1 MSVTIEQI
9 QSLRNRTG
17 VGMMAVKKALEEAG
31 GDEEAALELLRK
43 RGEAQSAK
51 KADRDQG
58 EGLVF
63 AASNGARAS
72 LVMIKCETDFVARDD
87 NFQNMGQTLADT
99 LLNDE
104 DSFQAKADEMIPE
117 AVQKLGENIT
127 LGETRTVEA
136 PVVGTYVH
144 TNGKIGVIVGLDG
157 SDVEHA
163 KDAAMHAAA
172 MNPAVVSPD
181 DVTEDLVAKEKEIWT
196 EQLAAEGKPAEI
208 MEKIMIGKEKK
219 FREESA
225 LIAQPFVKDPEVTV
239 GDYVGAGVTAYER
252 LAV

>member
-1 MSVTIEQI
+1 MSVTIEHI

-43 RGEAQSAK
+43 RGEAQSVK

-58 EGLVF
+58 EGLIF
-63 AASNGARAS
+63 AASNGGRAT
-72 LVMIKCETDFVARDD
+72 LVTIKCETDFVARDD

-104 DSFQAKADEMIPE
+104 GSFQAKAEEVIPE
-117 AVQKLGENIT
+117 AVQKLGENIS
-127 LGETRTVEA
+127 LGETRIVEA

-144 TNGKIGVIVGLDG
+144 TNGKIGVVVGLDG
-157 SDVEHA
+157 SDEDHA

-172 MNPAVVSPD
+172 MNPAVIS
-181 DVTEDLVAKEKEIWT
+181 L
-196 EQLAAEGKPAEI
+196 
-208 MEKIMIGKEKK
+208 
-219 FREESA
+219 S
-225 LIAQPFVKDPEVTV
+225 LIHI
-239 GDYVGAGVTAYER
+239 
-252 LAV
+252 